1 MNTEISCPILFN
13 EKFSK
18 EFLSDLVTSLEQ
30 LETVKATIFNRL
42 NTAFQERV
50 KKLENLKGRIIRAN
64 QIIASFANIPDAITL
79 KSKYHYPQQKHN
91 YYIPTTIDQNVT
103 KINEAPPP
111 KINKIV
117 LHDKDSL
124 GTKST
129 AQRDRIDMY
138 DNYLQFATQYNDVV
152 NELDKVYKQEQN
164 VQQTMAEVEPIL
176 NNVTS
181 DFTFG
186 TKMKIEYVRK
196 SQYNPI
202 ELNSRP
208 TTNAILQEFR
218 KEKKEMEEKKKRT
231 IQDAPKSIAERTKM
245 KRRRI
250 KGKKLISKKNASV
263 IEFNIPTNINMGGV
277 SNLNAVDE
285 DE

>member
-50 KKLENLKGRIIRAN
+50 KKSENLKGRIIRAN
-64 QIIASFANIPDAITL
+64 QIIASFATISDAITL

-218 KEKKEMEEKKKRT
+218 KEKKEMEEKKKELYKML
-231 IQDAPKSIAERTKM
+231 PK
-245 KRRRI
+245 
-250 KGKKLISKKNASV
+250 
-263 IEFNIPTNINMGGV
+263 V
-277 SNLNAVDE
+277 SLKE
-285 DE
+285 LK